1 MCLGEFWWLD
11 KYEKCSL
18 AQKNSQLVLFIS
30 TLVRGKVSPQ
40 ARILTSGTWVWYSG
54 PRTVGCR
61 LSSSDGGLVGAVPW
75 DNSSQIP
82 PLALSSLDRRFF
94 SFLLCMLPSL
104 QSISLLCILPHLAQS
119 VGEQKNS
126 VYKHASKS
134 FSLVH
139 AHLVFGGQGTGGGR
153 QAGMCSFL
161 LCCGLDREADRTLHL
176 KKYTT

>member
-11 KYEKCSL
+11 KYEKSSL
-18 AQKNSQLVLFIS
+18 AQKNSQGVLFIS

-94 SFLLCMLPSL
+94 SLLLCMLPSL
-104 QSISLLCILPHLAQS
+104 QSISLLCILPHLTQS
-119 VGEQKNS
+119 VAEQKNS
-126 VYKHASKS
+126 IYKHASKS

-139 AHLVFGGQGTGGGR
+139 AHLVFGGQGWGKVGR
-153 QAGMCSFL
+153 DVFVSTLLWAGQRS
-161 LCCGLDREADRTLHL
+161 R
-176 KKYTT
+176 